1 MITPCTSWRRGSFPG
16 RATAVALPAQP
27 HQTLHHN
34 RNSDNWIRKR
44 DRLSGRE
51 TGAFPILGIAD
62 VRALSIQR
70 AADVLHEG
78 RAAKK
83 LERSQSWELLTCE
96 RSPSGEL
103 LMFYTRTRLEAG
115 DFHWNCRQ
123 LSTESHTTNNTG
135 DKGNYQNFTQDKA
148 FILRCS
154 RPAARGERG
163 YSA

>member
-1 MITPCTSWRRGSFPG
+1 M
-16 RATAVALPAQP
+16 
-27 HQTLHHN
+27 
-34 RNSDNWIRKR
+34 
-44 DRLSGRE
+44 
-51 TGAFPILGIAD
+51 
-62 VRALSIQR
+62 RALSIQR

-148 FILRCS
+148 FILRYS